1 MSELSVRP
9 VSNEAER
16 QAFLRMPWIVYRDDP
31 CWTPPLWREHV
42 RFFDPAHNA
51 ELKHIDF
58 QPFVAWRNGQPV
70 GTIIAHVNH
79 AYNAFQEVNVG
90 WFGQFEVLEDEEA
103 AHALLRTAE
112 EWLRAKGVEAM
123 LGPATFSSNSE
134 WGLLIEG
141 FEHPQMILM
150 PHARPYYRR
159 FVESYGGFE
168 REMDLLA
175 WYFNGEDWG
184 GKRADKIPEKL
195 ARVVQKIKQR
205 KNFTVRNPDM
215 RRVNEEIERIKAIY
229 NQAWAKNWGFV
240 PLSDEE
246 IDMIAAQ
253 LVDIVDPRIA
263 FFVEVEGRPV
273 AFALPL
279 PNLYEPLRKARCKP
293 GEPHWWQLLRL
304 LWHWKVGGI
313 RSVRVWGLGVL
324 EEYRASGAD
333 GLLYYEM
340 LKAGLPLGYVDIEM
354 SWVLANNEMMNR
366 AIESL
371 GARVYKTYRIY
382 KKALV

>member
-9 VSNEAER
+9 VSSKAEQ
-16 QAFLRMPWIVYRDDP
+16 QAFLRMPWVVYRDDP
-31 CWTPPLWREHV
+31 CWTPPLWRDHV
-42 RFFDPAHNA
+42 RFFDAAHNA

-58 QPFVAWRNGQPV
+58 QPFVAWRGSQPV

-79 AYNAFQEVNVG
+79 AYNAFQEANVG

-159 FVESYGGFE
+159 LVESYGFE
-168 REMDLLA
+168 PEMDLLA

-184 GKRADKIPEKL
+184 GKKADKIPEKL
-195 ARVVQKIKQR
+195 TRVVQKIKQR
-205 KNFTVRNPDM
+205 KNFTVRNPNM
-215 RRVNEEIERIKAIY
+215 RRVNEEIERIKVIY
-229 NQAWAKNWGFV
+229 NQAWARNWGFV
-240 PLSDEE
+240 PLSNEE

-354 SWVLANNEMMNR
+354 SWVLATNEMMNR
-366 AIESL
+366 AVASL
-371 GARVYKTYRIY
+371 GAKVYKTYRIY
-382 KKALV
+382 KKPLT